1 MLYNRLP
8 TFILDKDQ
16 NTVLCMDNWY
26 HMLTRRSWSHPTQFK
41 GKMSYGTVMT
51 WWYCPMNDRRHKSA
65 TGVQASSHKVEMS
78 RRVWR
83 GCRNPDIGVWR
94 MRRRCGHGWQWERSW
109 NSNIRLK
116 APRRKNSW
124 TASRSPHTEAPLLLL
139 LHVLQVN
146 PDFLLLCLH
155 HLDTLPVFGIWDG
168 VFLAGYGALG
178 IWDGISGIFIIQ
190 IYSMDQFCWTKSL
203 SSVKKKKQFQLSN
216 MSCGQSWFGNLP
228 KKGQQSK

>member
-1 MLYNRLP
+1 MTGATNQPLVFRH
-8 TFILDKDQ
+8 Q
-16 NTVLCMDNWY
+16 A
-26 HMLTRRSWSHPTQFK
+26 TRWRW
-41 GKMSYGTVMT
+41 
-51 WWYCPMNDRRHKSA
+51 
-65 TGVQASSHKVEMS
+65 VEGCEG
-78 RRVWR
+78 